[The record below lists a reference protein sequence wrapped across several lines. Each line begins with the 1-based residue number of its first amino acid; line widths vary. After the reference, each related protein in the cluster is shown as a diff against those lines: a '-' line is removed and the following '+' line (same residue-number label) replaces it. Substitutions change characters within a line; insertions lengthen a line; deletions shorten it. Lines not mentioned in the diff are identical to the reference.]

1 MFWEAGIKF
10 LMVSIYA
17 YVRHLSKHFR
27 HEDPPDS
34 RIKVGAE
41 ITPSLIEE
49 ISSGTFVEG
58 SVRGSKP

>member
-27 HEDPPDS
+27 HEDPPGFEDQ
-34 RIKVGAE
+34 G
-41 ITPSLIEE
+41 
-49 ISSGTFVEG
+49 G
-58 SVRGSKP
+58 S